1 MIYFVGLY
9 SLFFHNLKCLSLGTS
24 SFKLHKSICF
34 AQMDFFHE

>member
-9 SLFFHNLKCLSLGTS
+9 YLLFLSLGTS

>member
-9 SLFFHNLKCLSLGTS
+9 SLFFDSLKCLSPGTS